1 MPALRKLVIGSGIGL
16 VGLFVVVISLFGIL
30 GNYDELG
37 AHFCSNPHPYP
48 VCGSIV
54 WLIVEFVAIGFVG
67 VAMVVAGLYLAT
79 RYEGGKIWSTV
90 MRIETVRHL
99 DTGPYHKQ
107 ARLAAYSR
115 GLWSS
120 LNHITFDTVPD
131 VGFWND
137 GEDYLSI
144 LQNTNPCA

>member
-1 MPALRKLVIGSGIGL
+1 MPLIALGISNGHQLPALRKLVIGSGIGL

-99 DTGPYHKQ
+99 DTEPYH
-107 ARLAAYSR
+107 R
-115 GLWSS
+115 
-120 LNHITFDTVPD
+120 
-131 VGFWND
+131 
-137 GEDYLSI
+137 
-144 LQNTNPCA
+144 